1 MIELNPY
8 TGLPVYSYQKF
19 QVFESSLYPVPYDA
33 YEVAAR
39 NDAGMPTQTIYYTI
53 NPLYSGSF
61 DAITGSM
68 STYSASASIFTKV
81 FTQYMTTSGSSIQ
94 TIHVLRNV

>member
-1 MIELNPY
+1 
-8 TGLPVYSYQKF
+8 
-19 QVFESSLYPVPYDA
+19 
-33 YEVAAR
+33 
-39 NDAGMPTQTIYYTI
+39 
-53 NPLYSGSF
+53 
-61 DAITGSM
+61 M